1 MPSKM
6 RKPFA
11 PKRASRRPDKYTGH
25 TFLTEKEAADLL
37 RFSSKHLQR
46 MRAEHR
52 GPPFFKEGRAV
63 RYQRSELITWMELRR
78 ENGGKP

>member
-1 MPSKM
+1 MSSRMKS
-6 RKPFA
+6 PFA
-11 PKRASRRPDKYTGH
+11 PKRGIGSYKKYKSH

-37 RFSSKHLQR
+37 RFSPKHLQR

-63 RYQRSELITWMELRR
+63 RYQRSEIIAWMELRR
-78 ENGGKP
+78 ENGGKS

>member
-1 MPSKM
+1 MG
-6 RKPFA
+6 
-11 PKRASRRPDKYTGH
+11 SRNEYKSH
-25 TFLTEKEAADLL
+25 IFLTEKEAAELL

-63 RYQRSELITWMELRR
+63 RYKRSDIVAWMELRR
-78 ENGGKP
+78 ENGTKS